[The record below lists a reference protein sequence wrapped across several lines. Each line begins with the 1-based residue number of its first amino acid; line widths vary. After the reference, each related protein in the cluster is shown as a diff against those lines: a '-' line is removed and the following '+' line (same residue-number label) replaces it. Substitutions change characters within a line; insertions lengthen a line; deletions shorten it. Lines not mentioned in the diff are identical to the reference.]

1 MFRPLRAW
9 TERCLA
15 RLRRRRSTGSR
26 GERVA
31 ARHLRARGYRV
42 LARNVRDRGGEID
55 LVAQAPDGR
64 TIVIV
69 EVKAGT
75 GGPIR
80 PEVHVN
86 HTKRRKLV
94 ALASRFVRRH
104 RLHDRRVRFDVI
116 GVDFLDGQEPTVR
129 HHVAVFD
136 ADGRVR

>member
-1 MFRPLRAW
+1 MLHRLRASA
-9 TERCLA
+9 ERWIG
-15 RLRRRRSTGSR
+15 RLVRRGSIGSR

-42 LARNVRDRGGEID
+42 LAKNARDRGGEID

-69 EVKAGT
+69 EVKAGA

-86 HTKRRKLV
+86 HAKRRRLV
-94 ALASRFVRRH
+94 ALAGRFVRRH
-104 RLHDRRVRFDVI
+104 GLRDRRVRFDVI
-116 GVDFLDGQEPTVR
+116 GVDFVDGQEPIVR